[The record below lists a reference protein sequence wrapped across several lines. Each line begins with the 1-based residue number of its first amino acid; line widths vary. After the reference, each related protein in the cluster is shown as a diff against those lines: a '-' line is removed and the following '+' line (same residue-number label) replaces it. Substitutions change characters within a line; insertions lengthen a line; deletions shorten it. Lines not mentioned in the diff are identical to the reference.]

1 MSSIHYQKK
10 KKKKRVQVAPQK
22 MFFCHQSHICT
33 NIKKKKKSIPSSKN
47 INYVRQLIKAK
58 LHKTRDGP
66 KWLGLPLDQ
75 KKKFSR

>member
-33 NIKKKKKSIPSSKN
+33 NIKKKK
-47 INYVRQLIKAK
+47 INTFK
-58 LHKTRDGP
+58 
-66 KWLGLPLDQ
+66 Q
-75 KKKFSR
+75 KH